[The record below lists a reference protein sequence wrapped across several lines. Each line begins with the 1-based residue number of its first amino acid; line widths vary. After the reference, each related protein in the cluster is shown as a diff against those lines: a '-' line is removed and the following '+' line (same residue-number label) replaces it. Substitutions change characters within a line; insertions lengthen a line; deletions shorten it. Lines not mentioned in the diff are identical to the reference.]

1 MNNSDPTLT
10 AAEEKLTAFLDGKLT
25 PAEAAAFEREHP
37 EAAAEKRSHTK
48 LRAMLAKDAPVLR
61 NGDFFNHQ
69 ILREIGAASEERQ
82 PARAKAAVFP
92 LWRLVFAGAACLIA
106 AAGIYFGSVAGGAKS
121 RGDYFAQVL
130 SVKAGDPEISA
141 QVIDADGI
149 AVVWIDG
156 LASLS
161 SEYVLE

>member
-1 MNNSDPTLT
+1 MNNSEPTLT
-10 AAEEKLTAFLDGKLT
+10 AAEQKLTAFLDGKLT

-37 EAAAEKRSHTK
+37 ESAAEKRSHTQ
-48 LRAMLAKDAPVLR
+48 LRAMLAKDVPVLR

-69 ILREIGAASEERQ
+69 ILREIGADAEHRQ

-92 LWRLVFAGAACLIA
+92 LWRLVFAGAACLVA
-106 AAGIYFGSVAGGAKS
+106 AVGIYLGSVPSAKK
-121 RGDYFAQVL
+121 RGDYFAQVI
-130 SVKAGDPEISA
+130 SVKAGDSEISA
-141 QVIDADGI
+141 EVIDADGI